1 MPPKKRKAAG
11 DDDGAGAGAGGKP
24 FAGLTFCLTGTLS
37 KKKADVE
44 KMIKAAGGKI
54 AGSVTSAV
62 THVVAEALGTG
73 KVHVFSR
80 GNLPYSLKQANEGLE
95 RGLAVVKESFLDAS
109 IASGSLVTD
118 KQHFWGGGDD
128 GEGGEGDE
136 QGTNTRIMLF
146 SCLVLGFAVFCAMC
160 GCCCMRFTVPVHS
173 GCLCLS
179 VHCHVSDAVHSV
191 CFDAGCLSARGYC
204 TA

>member
-73 KVHVFSR
+73 KVHRCFITVANHR
-80 GNLPYSLKQANEGLE
+80 CQASEGVD
-95 RGLAVVKESFLDAS
+95 RGLPVVKESWLDES
-109 IASGSLVTD
+109 IASG
-118 KQHFWGGGDD
+118 KQASGKEHFWANGGD
-128 GEGGEGDE
+128 G
-136 QGTNTRIMLF
+136 
-146 SCLVLGFAVFCAMC
+146 
-160 GCCCMRFTVPVHS
+160 
-173 GCLCLS
+173 
-179 VHCHVSDAVHSV
+179 
-191 CFDAGCLSARGYC
+191 
-204 TA
+204 